1 MIGQTQPKSLD
12 FRSFEVEI
20 RFASIAL
27 AMLAACASVPPV
39 QEPVTGDW
47 GGTHIGLR
55 LGSTGGTLE
64 YDCAAGTIGPIFRGR
79 DGRFVAAGTHTPGWG
94 GPEIEGQV
102 RPTHRAQFRGTVRG
116 DSMTLTGRV
125 DNGVVLGPFTL
136 RRGAEPGIFR
146 CL

>member
-64 YDCAAGTIGPIFRGR
+64 YDCAAGT
-79 DGRFVAAGTHTPGWG
+79 HTPGWG

-125 DNGVVLGPFTL
+125 DNGVALGPFTL